1 MATAKSNRSARRF
14 AGAPARGGTQMDPHR
29 LRAAEE
35 APRAPDKPDWLRDLS
50 ALGLRL
56 RVIYGTAITAELALR
71 RHAGGQDQEI
81 ADCLREGV
89 CNPLS
94 DEIAKFDELIRRFE
108 TGVFLAKRSPTFNEW
123 LNAVLAAAP
132 PA

>member
-1 MATAKSNRSARRF
+1 MAAAKSNRSARRF

-56 RVIYGTAITAELALR
+56 RMIYGTAITAELALR
-71 RHAGGQDQEI
+71 RQRAEQDAEI
-81 ADCLREGV
+81 ADCVREGL

-94 DEIAKFDELIRRFE
+94 DEIDRLEVAIRHLSSLWRR
-108 TGVFLAKRSPTFNEW
+108 GND
-123 LNAVLAAAP
+123 
-132 PA
+132 